1 MNMLILSVIPAAV
14 LLIYVFR
21 QDKIEKEPLSL
32 LARLFALGA
41 LTIVSAIVI
50 GSLADRLVTLFI
62 RPYSLA
68 YLLIDNFLIVAL
80 VEEGGKYFVLKK
92 RTWNSPHFNYLFD
105 AEVYAVT
112 VSLGFATPENIL
124 YLTGATISD
133 AVLRGLLA
141 VPGHAING
149 VFMGYYYGLAKWYD
163 RRGYGTASRRNL
175 KLALWIPVVC
185 HGFYDFC
192 LSTDSGLFMLLFLLF
207 EIVVMITAFRTVRR
221 LSRSDTP
228 L

>member
-1 MNMLILSVIPAAV
+1 MNMLILSIIPAAL

-21 QDKIEKEPLSL
+21 QDKIDKEPLSM
-32 LARLFALGA
+32 LAGLFGLGA

-50 GSLADRLVTLFI
+50 GTLADRIVTLFI
-62 RPYSLA
+62 RQDSLL

-80 VEEGGKYFVLKK
+80 VEEGGKYLVLKK
-92 RTWNSPHFNYLFD
+92 RTWYSPEFNYTFD

-112 VSLGFATPENIL
+112 VSLGFATLENIL
-124 YLTGATISD
+124 YLVGGSLSD

-163 RRGYGTASRRNL
+163 RRGYIAASRRNL
-175 KLALWIPVVC
+175 KLALWIPVLC

-192 LSTDSGLFMLLFLLF
+192 LSTDNGLIILLFLLF
-207 EIVVMITAFRTVRR
+207 EIIVTITAFRTVRK
-221 LSRSDTP
+221 LSRMDTP